1 MPLPPRLI
9 RSCRYDEAA
18 ARKVTEIE
26 ETFRVTFSIT
36 VATVL
41 DCMNAILVTGAT
53 GNVGRPLVNQLAD
66 AGVQV
71 RAVTREP
78 DSARFPAG
86 VEVVGSAAAGV
97 DGAAAVFLNSRALG
111 DQLPT
116 VVDLARRAGVRRLVA
131 LSAIN
136 ADDDFSRQPSRFR
149 GDRNKEVEQH
159 AVDSGLEWVSLR
171 PTVFASNFIGMWAPQ
186 IRAGDTVSG
195 PYASASTAPIVD
207 ADISAVAAH
216 ALLRDDLLGRKV
228 ALTGPQA
235 LTNTELVERDRR
247 CPRSAAALSGGATR
261 PRAQALHRHRV
272 SGGIR
277 RRVYGTARNDG
288 VHARAGDQ
296 RGARR
301 SSAGRHRPS
310 ATQSGLTAHSSAKS
324 KGDNTCQSFGHP
336 GTSSR

>member
-1 MPLPPRLI
+1 
-9 RSCRYDEAA
+9 
-18 ARKVTEIE
+18 
-26 ETFRVTFSIT
+26 
-36 VATVL
+36 
-41 DCMNAILVTGAT
+41 
-53 GNVGRPLVNQLAD
+53 
-66 AGVQV
+66 VQV

-78 DSARFPAG
+78 DSAGFPAG

-116 VVDLARRAGVRRLVA
+116 VIDLARRAGVRRLVA

-149 GDRNKEVEQH
+149 GDRNKEVEQQ
-159 AVDSGLEWVSLR
+159 AVDSGLAWVSLR

-186 IRAGDTVSG
+186 LRAGDTVSG

-235 LTNTELVERDRR
+235 LTNTELVGVIGDVLDRPLR
-247 CPRSAAALSGGATR
+247 YQEVPPDLVRRRFIGIGFPAEFADAYMALLETTVSTPALVTNEVEKILGR
-261 PRAQALHRHRV
+261 PAQAFGDAIRPQRAQ
-272 SGGIR
+272 
-277 RRVYGTARNDG
+277 
-288 VHARAGDQ
+288 
-296 RGARR
+296 
-301 SSAGRHRPS
+301 
-310 ATQSGLTAHSSAKS
+310 
-324 KGDNTCQSFGHP
+324 FGKE
-336 GTSSR
+336 